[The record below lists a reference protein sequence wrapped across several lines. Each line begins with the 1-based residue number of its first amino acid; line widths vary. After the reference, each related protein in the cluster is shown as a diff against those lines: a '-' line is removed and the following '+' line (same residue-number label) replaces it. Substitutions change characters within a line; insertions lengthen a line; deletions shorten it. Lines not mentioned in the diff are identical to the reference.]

1 MDEGSSHEE
10 QIAATSDARTPEGW
24 FDYIERLESVLKQ
37 IADPSYVGNYDAE
50 TVVDIYRSWAKLA
63 LDPKAQP

>member
-1 MDEGSSHEE
+1 MSSRP
-10 QIAATSDARTPEGW
+10 TSDAATFQE
-24 FDYIERLESVLKQ
+24 YVERLEDALKR
-37 IADPSYVGNYDAE
+37 IADPSYVGSYDAE